1 MKRIALIVVLVS
13 ALGLVGC
20 DVSDINGLDSP
31 DLAVGPQFT
40 VSIVGPLTVALDGTA
55 SGPGYYI
62 WDLGDGSPKQEGR
75 DLAIIG
81 YTYEKPGIYV
91 ISLEIQEEGGG
102 YDDGGG
108 CAVCP
113 GGGGSSGSVG
123 STSKTYRVADLR
135 GCEDL
140 HPTIT
145 MINFIG
151 NVVPNGGSFLGW
163 TKVTFAAS
171 VPGASDP
178 ENEFVYRWT
187 VELTV
192 FYDMWSPPP
201 KTSSTSLNS
210 ESDEGSHT
218 PIWEPHTFK
227 FLSSD
232 KNFSIDQIPGPGGCI
247 SAPPAEGTV
256 TLEVWSPKGCYKSV
270 QATFFVSQ

>member
-1 MKRIALIVVLVS
+1 MKKIALTVVLVS

-20 DVSDINGLDSP
+20 NVSDINDLDSP
-31 DLAVGPQFT
+31 DLVVGPQFT

-55 SGPGYYI
+55 SGPGHYV
-62 WDLGDGSPKQEGR
+62 WDFGDGYKEEGA

-81 YTYEKPGIYV
+81 HTYEKPGIYI
-91 ISLEIQEEGGG
+91 ISLEIQGEDDG
-102 YDDGGG
+102 YDGEGG

-123 STSKTYRVADLR
+123 NTSKTYRVADLR

-145 MINFIG
+145 MVDFTG
-151 NVVPNGGSFLGW
+151 NIVPSGRTFLSW
-163 TKVTFAAS
+163 TKATFAAA
-171 VPGASDP
+171 VPGASNP
-178 ENEFVYRWT
+178 EDEFVYRWT
-187 VELTV
+187 IKILVK
-192 FYDMWSPPP
+192 YDMSTDSSP
-201 KTSSTSLNS
+201 
-210 ESDEGSHT
+210 DHT
-218 PIWEPHTFK
+218 PIWEEHEYK

-232 KNFSIDQIPGPGGCI
+232 KNFSIDQLPGPGGGCVY
-247 SAPPAEGTV
+247 APPPANGTA